1 MPHVDEIVMLALL
14 LGLVACAG
22 SQWRRGLRGA
32 RLLAVVFAAF
42 YGYALVAM
50 LAAHCADVAYS
61 TFVHNR
67 SPDGSVFAY
76 NWRTYSLLLFG
87 ALLIRQGA
95 HCLRAA
101 LRLGGGEQ
109 AARADVLRAVGVV
122 QAIVLPTVPLH
133 GVFGTAVAVWSALTL
148 VVVAAATRAPARLAA
163 RPAAAARLTTA

>member
-1 MPHVDEIVMLALL
+1 MLALL
-14 LGLVACAG
+14 LGLAACVG
-22 SQWRRGLRGA
+22 SQWRRGLRGR
-32 RLLAVVFAAF
+32 RLAVVVFAAF

-61 TFVHNR
+61 TVVHHR

-87 ALLIRQGA
+87 VLLIRQGA

-109 AARADVLRAVGVV
+109 GARADVLRAAGVV
-122 QAIVLPTVPLH
+122 QVIVLPTVPLH

-148 VVVAAATRAPARLAA
+148 LVVAAATRAPAGAPAGA
-163 RPAAAARLTTA
+163 RAARLTTA